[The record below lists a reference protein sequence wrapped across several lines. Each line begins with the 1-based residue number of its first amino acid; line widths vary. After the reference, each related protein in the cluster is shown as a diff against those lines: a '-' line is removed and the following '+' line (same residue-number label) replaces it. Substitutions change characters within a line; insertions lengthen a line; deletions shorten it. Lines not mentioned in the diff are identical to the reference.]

1 MINKML
7 PKGFKFES
15 YETIKRQIE
24 QARQAAKQPPGRRR
38 KTEENAKK
46 DEKIPE
52 KPGRKPGASSAP
64 VNLDASG
71 MPIKR
76 SCGRPRKVV

>member
-24 QARQAAKQPPGRRR
+24 QARQAAKLPPGRRR

-46 DEKIPE
+46 EEKSSE
-52 KPGRKPGASSAP
+52 RPGRKPAVA
-64 VNLDASG
+64 V
-71 MPIKR
+71 PIAN
-76 SCGRPRKVV
+76 SIN